1 MGNRVGGR
9 RRRPAVEDRYTRPQ
23 GLYPHPDI
31 DLRKLR
37 RLIVE
42 AKLAPCHPGAD
53 DPRADLDECP
63 ICFLFYPSLNRS
75 KCCAKGICTECFL
88 QMKSPT
94 SCRPTQCP
102 YCKTLNY
109 AVEYRGVKT
118 KEEKGIEQL
127 VSARTNRVS
136 VQSLVLWFMFA
147 NWLGWGIV
155 GQEEQRVIEAQI
167 RMRHQELQEDAERMK
182 NKQTAAST
190 DAVATAQVEC
200 CDTDG
205 TSTTTVCISSV
216 TFGAE
221 GNMDLEEVMLME
233 AIWLSL
239 QLLMCGRVKIRLVIL
254 QHYETTSPFCDL
266 YFFQQDQETLGN
278 PGCVGTTPP
287 SIPSRS
293 NDGSMT
299 TMAEAASSG
308 GFACAVAAL
317 AEQQHMHGESSSTP
331 PCQTTRFDI
340 LSKSDRSS
348 TEDLSIA
355 GSSSADSRVE
365 EPSSSRTHRTIEGAE
380 YPNDQ
385 WSEVAEV
392 GTSHAGSDVTVE
404 AVAANSAASV
414 GSNIASGSI
423 PDSFEEQ
430 MMLAMALSLVDA
442 RAKSNSPG
450 LAWR

>member
-1 MGNRVGGR
+1 MGNRVSGR

-37 RLIVE
+37 RLILE

-127 VSARTNRVS
+127 
-136 VQSLVLWFMFA
+136 
-147 NWLGWGIV
+147 
-155 GQEEQRVIEAQI
+155 EEQRVIEAQI
-167 RMRHQELQEDAERMK
+167 RMRQQELQEDAERVK

-190 DAVATAQVEC
+190 DAVQTAQVEC

-205 TSTTTVCISSV
+205 ASATVASSAQGN
-216 TFGAE
+216 GALSSQVQHSE
-221 GNMDLEEVMLME
+221 LLLRNPEAFKQMRGNIFDMDLEEVMLME

-239 QLLMCGRVKIRLVIL
+239 Q
-254 QHYETTSPFCDL
+254 
-266 YFFQQDQETLGN
+266 DQEALGN
-278 PGCVGTTPP
+278 PGCVGATPP
-287 SIPSRS
+287 SIPSRPY
-293 NDGSMT
+293 DGSMT
-299 TMAEAASSG
+299 TTAEAASSG

-317 AEQQHMHGESSSTP
+317 AEQQHKHGESSSTP
-331 PCQTTRFDI
+331 TCQTTKSDI
-340 LSKSDRSS
+340 LSRSDRSS
-348 TEDLSIA
+348 TENLSIV
-355 GSSSADSRVE
+355 GSSSSDSRVE
-365 EPSSSRTHRTIEGAE
+365 EPSSSRTHRTIDSAE
-380 YPNDQ
+380 YSNDR
-385 WSEVAEV
+385 WSEIAEV
-392 GTSHAGSDVTVE
+392 GTSHAGSDVMVE
-404 AVAANSAASV
+404 AVAVNSATSV
-414 GSNIASGSI
+414 GSSIASGSV

-442 RAKSNSPG
+442 RARSNSPG

>member
-9 RRRPAVEDRYTRPQ
+9 RRRPAVEERYTRPQ

-37 RLIVE
+37 RLILE

-127 VSARTNRVS
+127 
-136 VQSLVLWFMFA
+136 
-147 NWLGWGIV
+147 
-155 GQEEQRVIEAQI
+155 EEQRVIEAQI
-167 RMRHQELQEDAERMK
+167 RMRQQELQEDAERMK

-190 DAVATAQVEC
+190 DSVATAQVES
-200 CDTDG
+200 CDADG
-205 TSTTTVCISSV
+205 TSTTVASS
-216 TFGAE
+216 E
-221 GNMDLEEVMLME
+221 QGNDAVSSQVQHSELLLRNSEAFKQMRGNNFDMDLEEVMLME
-233 AIWLSL
+233 AIWLS
-239 QLLMCGRVKIRLVIL
+239 I
-254 QHYETTSPFCDL
+254 
-266 YFFQQDQETLGN
+266 QDQEALGN
-278 PGCVGTTPP
+278 PGCVATTPP
-287 SIPSRS
+287 SIQRPY
-293 NDGSMT
+293 DGSMT
-299 TMAEAASSG
+299 TTAEAASSG

-317 AEQQHMHGESSSTP
+317 AEQQHIHGESSSTP
-331 PCQTTRFDI
+331 TCQTTRFDT
-340 LSKSDRSS
+340 LSRSDRSY
-348 TEDLSIA
+348 TEDLSIV
-355 GSSSADSRVE
+355 GSSSSDSRVE
-365 EPSSSRTHRTIEGAE
+365 EPSSSGTHRTVEGAE
-380 YPNDQ
+380 SSNDQ
-385 WSEVAEV
+385 WSEIAEA
-392 GTSHAGSDVTVE
+392 GTSHAGSDVTAE
-404 AVAANSAASV
+404 AIAANSAASV
-414 GSNIASGSI
+414 GSSIASGSI

-442 RAKSNSPG
+442 RTRANSPG

>member
-1 MGNRVGGR
+1 EVYSSSRRGGKAAGRGLEPWSRVGSAAAGMGNRVSGR

-37 RLIVE
+37 CLILE

-109 AVEYRGVKT
+109 AVEYRGVKS

-127 VSARTNRVS
+127 
-136 VQSLVLWFMFA
+136 
-147 NWLGWGIV
+147 
-155 GQEEQRVIEAQI
+155 EEQRVIEAQI
-167 RMRHQELQEDAERMK
+167 RIRQQELQEDAERMK

-190 DAVATAQVEC
+190 DAVETAQVEC

-205 TSTTTVCISSV
+205 ASTTVNSAQGNDALSSQV
-216 TFGAE
+216 QHSELVLRNPEAFKHMR
-221 GNMDLEEVMLME
+221 GNNFDMDLEEVMLME
-233 AIWLSL
+233 AIWLS
-239 QLLMCGRVKIRLVIL
+239 I
-254 QHYETTSPFCDL
+254 
-266 YFFQQDQETLGN
+266 QDQEALGN
-278 PGCVGTTPP
+278 PGCVGATLP
-287 SIPSRS
+287 SISSRPY
-293 NDGSMT
+293 DGSMT
-299 TMAEAASSG
+299 TTAEATSSG

-317 AEQQHMHGESSSTP
+317 AEQQHKHGESSSTP
-331 PCQTTRFDI
+331 NCQTTRFDI
-340 LSKSDRSS
+340 LSRSDRSS
-348 TEDLSIA
+348 TEDLSIV
-355 GSSSADSRVE
+355 GSSSSDSRVE
-365 EPSSSRTHRTIEGAE
+365 EPSSSRTHRTVEGAE
-380 YPNDQ
+380 YSNDQ
-385 WSEVAEV
+385 WSEIAEA

-414 GSNIASGSI
+414 GSSIASGSV

-430 MMLAMALSLVDA
+430 MMLATALSLVDA
-442 RAKSNSPG
+442 RARSNSPG

>member
-9 RRRPAVEDRYTRPQ
+9 RRRPAVDDRYTRPQ

-127 VSARTNRVS
+127 
-136 VQSLVLWFMFA
+136 
-147 NWLGWGIV
+147 
-155 GQEEQRVIEAQI
+155 EEQRVIEAQI
-167 RMRHQELQEDAERMK
+167 RMRQQELQEDAERMK
-182 NKQTAAST
+182 NKQTAASNEAEPT
-190 DAVATAQVEC
+190 TIVESF
-200 CDTDG
+200 DTYG
-205 TSTTTVCISSV
+205 TSETVASDVQGKNALSSQV
-216 TFGAE
+216 QHSELLLRNPEALKHMR
-221 GNMDLEEVMLME
+221 GNSFDMDLEEVMLME
-233 AIWLSL
+233 AVWLSL
-239 QLLMCGRVKIRLVIL
+239 Q
-254 QHYETTSPFCDL
+254 
-266 YFFQQDQETLGN
+266 DQEALGN

-287 SIPSRS
+287 SIPSRPCDS
-293 NDGSMT
+293 SMST
-299 TMAEAASSG
+299 TPEAASSG

-331 PCQTTRFDI
+331 TCHTTRFAI
-340 LSKSDRSS
+340 LSRSDRSS
-348 TEDLSIA
+348 TEDMSVT
-355 GSSSADSRVE
+355 GSSSSGSSRVE
-365 EPSSSRTHRTIEGAE
+365 EPSNSRTHRTIEGAD
-380 YPNDQ
+380 YCNDR
-385 WSEVAEV
+385 WSEIAEA
-392 GTSHAGSDVTVE
+392 GTSHGSDVT
-404 AVAANSAASV
+404 ANSAASF
-414 GSNIASGSI
+414 GSGIAPGSI
-423 PDSFEEQ
+423 PESFEEQ

-442 RAKSNSPG
+442 RARSNSPG